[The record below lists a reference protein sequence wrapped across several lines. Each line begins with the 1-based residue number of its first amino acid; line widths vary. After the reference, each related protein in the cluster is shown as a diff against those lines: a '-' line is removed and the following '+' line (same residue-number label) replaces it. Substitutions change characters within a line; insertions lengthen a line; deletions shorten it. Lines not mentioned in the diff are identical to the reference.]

1 MINLNG
7 FPLLHEDEC
16 KEMFSSENSW
26 AGYYFIKP
34 IYRWLPDFQ
43 QLDDDERAKY
53 KFKNVKKGMYLVG
66 LKIIADRWV
75 NKGFCG
81 TLLERYGLVL
91 DEANP
96 IIKKGDSKY
105 DGESMIMLNFDHIA
119 FAVHSVTVSVVP
131 NGTLCDVC
139 GSDDI
144 IEAPSMGRNCNTCNP
159 I

>member
-34 IYRWLPDFQ
+34 IYKWLPDLQ
-43 QLDDDERAKY
+43 NLDDYERSKY
-53 KFKNVKKGMYLVG
+53 KFKNVKEGMYLVG

-81 TLLERYGLVL
+81 TLLERFGLVL

-96 IIKKGDSKY
+96 INKKGDSKY
-105 DGESMIMLNFDHIA
+105 DKESMIMLSFDHIA
-119 FAVHSVTVSVVP
+119 FAVHSVTVSVVQK
-131 NGTLCDVC
+131 GTLCDVC
-139 GSDDI
+139 GSENTI
-144 IEAPSMGRNCNTCNP
+144 TVSHKGENCDYCNP
-159 I
+159 L